1 MAVATRSGVLLL
13 LVAAVAILSCT
24 PAPIYRQGGDRN
36 DSSGSIGK
44 RWVET
49 GEASWYGGKFHGR
62 QTASGEI
69 YDMHGISAAHK
80 TLPLGTRV
88 RVTNLNNDRQ
98 LVVRVNDRGPFVKGR
113 IIDCSREAARQLG
126 YLEAGVTPVRIEVV
140 SWPAGSGG

>member
-1 MAVATRSGVLLL
+1 MLLMASVIMA
-13 LVAAVAILSCT
+13 SCT
-24 PAPIYRQGGDRN
+24 PAPLYRQGDE
-36 DSSGSIGK
+36 SGGSTGK
-44 RWVET
+44 GWVET

-88 RVTNLNNDRQ
+88 RVTNLSNDRQ
-98 LVVRVNDRGPFVKGR
+98 LIVRVNDRGPFIKGR

-126 YLEAGVTPVRIEVV
+126 FLDAGVTRVKIEVV
-140 SWPAGSGG
+140 SWPAGAGS